1 MSQPNHAPRTLMLGW
16 EDPNKIHGGLGVAS
30 AALAE
35 ALSKQTDVSFWFPS
49 GQPARTDS
57 AARYRQRVIPVELP
71 AYASGEDLYGEGLA
85 QSLALYNRLVIAEGA
100 AWDPEIVHAHDWMT
114 FEAAASVSEML
125 DVPLVFHVHSLATDR
140 EEKPESLAFQMES
153 KWLKVAD
160 LLIAVSEYTKS
171 ELVAKYGIDPAK
183 ISVLEHGLPGVEA
196 YRSPKP
202 FSEKLVLFLGRMT
215 WQKGP
220 FHFLE
225 MAKEVLRE
233 RNDVRFV
240 MAGEGDQW
248 PAVIQEIAQQGLG
261 LNIQAPGHLTR
272 TDIFDLLSMADALVM
287 TSESEPMG
295 LVALEALHFDVPVIL
310 PPHCGA
316 REYLPYAPVVPPN
329 DANLLAS
336 TLNKLLKKR
345 KSGEKQVSNNKA
357 HISDQSWDLVAT
369 RLMELYTPLL

>member
-1 MSQPNHAPRTLMLGW
+1 MSQTNHAPRTLMLGW

-30 AALAE
+30 AALAD
-35 ALSKQTDVSFWFPS
+35 ALGKHTDVSFWFPS

-71 AYASGEDLYGEGLA
+71 AYAAGEDLYGKGLA
-85 QSLALYNRLVIAEGA
+85 QSLALYNRLVIEQGV

-114 FEAAASVSEML
+114 FEAAAAVSEML
-125 DVPLVFHVHSLATDR
+125 QVPLVFHVHSLATDR
-140 EEKPESLAFQMES
+140 EEHPESLAFQMES
-153 KWLKVAD
+153 KWLKAAD
-160 LLIAVSEYTKS
+160 LLIAVSEYTKA
-171 ELVAKYGIDPAK
+171 ELMKHYGIDSEK
-183 ISVLEHGLPGVEA
+183 ISVLEHGLPSVEA

-225 MAKEVLRE
+225 MAKQVLE
-233 RNDVRFV
+233 DRNDVRFV

-248 PAVIQEIAQQGLG
+248 ADVIREIAKYRLG
-261 LNIQAPGHLTR
+261 AQIQAPGHLTR

-295 LVALEALHFDVPVIL
+295 LVALEALHFEVPVIL
-310 PPHCGA
+310 PPNCGA
-316 REYLPYAPVVPPN
+316 REYLPHAPVVSPEN
-329 DANLLAS
+329 THQLATSLNELLE
-336 TLNKLLKKR
+336 KK
-345 KSGEKQVSNNKA
+345 KKGKKQVKKNKA
-357 HISDQSWDLVAT
+357 HISGQSWDLVAT
-369 RLMELYTPLL
+369 RLMELYSPLF

>member
-1 MSQPNHAPRTLMLGW
+1 MLGW

-71 AYASGEDLYGEGLA
+71 AYASGEELYGEGLA
-85 QSLALYNRLVIAEGA
+85 QSLQLYNRLVIQEGV

-114 FEAAASVSEML
+114 FEAAASVSDML
-125 DVPLVFHVHSLATDR
+125 HIPLVFHVHSLATDR
-140 EEKPESLAFQMES
+140 EENPESLAFQMES

-160 LLIAVSEYTKS
+160 LLIAVSEYTKA
-171 ELVAKYGIDPAK
+171 ELIEKYGIAPEK
-183 ISVLEHGLPGVEA
+183 ISVLEHGLPAVEA

-202 FSEKLVLFLGRMT
+202 FPEKLVLFLGRMT

-233 RNDVRFV
+233 RSDVRFV

-248 PAVIQEIAQQGLG
+248 ADVIQEIAKNRLG
-261 LNIQAPGHLTR
+261 LQIQAPGHLSR
-272 TDIFDLLSMADALVM
+272 TEIFDLLSIADVLVM

-316 REYLPYAPVVPPN
+316 REYLPYAPVVAPH
-329 DANLLAS
+329 DTSLLVSA
-336 TLNKLLKKR
+336 LKKLLDKEKRGKKQI
-345 KSGEKQVSNNKA
+345 KKNKA

-369 RLMELYTPLL
+369 RLIELYTPLL

>member
-1 MSQPNHAPRTLMLGW
+1 MSHTNHAPRTLMLGW

-35 ALSKQTDVSFWFPS
+35 ALSKQTDVFFWFPS
-49 GQPARTDS
+49 GQPARADS
-57 AARYRQRVIPVELP
+57 AARYRHRAIPVELP

-85 QSLALYNRLVIAEGA
+85 QSLELYNRLVIQEGI

-114 FEAAASVSEML
+114 FEAAASVSAML
-125 DVPLVFHVHSLATDR
+125 HVPLVFHVHSLATDR
-140 EEKPESLAFQMES
+140 EENPESLAFQMES
-153 KWLKVAD
+153 KWLNVAD
-160 LLIAVSEYTKS
+160 LLIAVSEYTKA
-171 ELVAKYGIDPAK
+171 ELIEKYGINPEK
-183 ISVLEHGLPGVEA
+183 ISVLEHGLPGVHA
-196 YRSPKP
+196 YRNPKP

-225 MAKEVLRE
+225 MAKKILQE
-233 RNDVRFV
+233 RDDVRFV

-248 PAVIQEIAQQGLG
+248 ADVIREIAKNKLG
-261 LNIQAPGHLTR
+261 VHIHAPGHLSR
-272 TDIFDLLSMADALVM
+272 TDVFDLLSMADVLVM

-316 REYLPYAPVVPPN
+316 REYLPYAPVVSP
-329 DANLLAS
+329 DDVSFLTT
-336 TLNKLLKKR
+336 TLNKLLSKK
-345 KSGEKQVSNNKA
+345 KSGKKQVKKNKA
-357 HISDQSWDLVAT
+357 HISEQSWDLVAT

>member
-1 MSQPNHAPRTLMLGW
+1 MSQINHAPRTLMLGW

-35 ALSKQTDVSFWFPS
+35 ALSHQTDVSFWFPS
-49 GQPARTDS
+49 GQPARADS
-57 AARYRQRVIPVELP
+57 AARYQQRVIPVELP
-71 AYASGEDLYGEGLA
+71 AYSSGEDLYGESLA
-85 QSLALYNRLVIAEGA
+85 QSLALYNRLVIAEGV

-140 EEKPESLAFQMES
+140 EAKPKGLAFQMES

-160 LLIAVSEYTKS
+160 LLIAVSEYTKA
-171 ELVAKYGIDPAK
+171 ELIGKYGIDPEK
-183 ISVLEHGLPGVEA
+183 IRVLEHGLPGVKA

-225 MAKEVLRE
+225 MARGILQDRQ
-233 RNDVRFV
+233 DVRFV

-248 PAVIQEIAQQGLG
+248 SDVIKEIAQNRLG
-261 LNIQAPGHLTR
+261 LHIQAPGHLSR

-295 LVALEALHFDVPVIL
+295 LVALEALHFGVPVIL
-310 PPHCGA
+310 PPNCGA
-316 REYLPYAPVVPPN
+316 REYLPFAPVVSP
-329 DANLLAS
+329 DDSSLLAS
-336 TLNKLLKKR
+336 TLNNLLDKK
-345 KSGEKQVSNNKA
+345 KPGKTQLSQNKA
-357 HISDQSWDLVAT
+357 SIRDQSWDLVAT
-369 RLMELYTPLL
+369 RLLEFYTPLL